1 MRNHTF
7 KNDTKD
13 LLEKGQ
19 SIVNSSS
26 ESKFMHRVVMV
37 NLMLSGGL
45 SSRQLSKL
53 SGIPQRT
60 MSQWLCKVDEQGFE
74 ALRAIKQEGRPSKL
88 QDSQM
93 AEISDVIKK
102 EPADFGYKVWDG
114 PSLSGFVKTKY
125 NVILSIRQC
134 QRLLRQFDSSL
145 ARSKTPPARRESK

>member
-7 KNDTKD
+7 KNDPKD
-13 LLEKGQ
+13 LLDKGQ

-53 SGIPQRT
+53 CGIPQRT
-60 MSQWLCKVDEQGFE
+60 LNQWLCKVDEQGFE

-88 QDSQM
+88 QDS
-93 AEISDVIKK
+93 
-102 EPADFGYKVWDG
+102 
-114 PSLSGFVKTKY
+114 
-125 NVILSIRQC
+125 
-134 QRLLRQFDSSL
+134 
-145 ARSKTPPARRESK
+145 